1 MQVTTQLSV
10 FLENRAGVLA
20 RLAADLAR
28 HRVSIRALTVAN
40 LVDHAVVRLVVS
52 DPRRALHLLGERG
65 VLAFTSE
72 VLAVEVPDEGG
83 TIADLARRLGHAGIN
98 IEYAYGSGPAEGGK
112 AVIYLHVSD
121 LKKARGVLRP
131 KPRSPRRRRR

>member
-20 RLAADLAR
+20 KVAADLAR

-83 TIADLARRLGHAGIN
+83 TIADIARRLGRAGIN

>member
-52 DPRRALHLLGERG
+52 DPRRALHLLGDRG
-65 VLAFTSE
+65 VLAFTSD
-72 VLAVEVPDEGG
+72 VLAVEVPDEGR
-83 TIADLARRLGHAGIN
+83 TIADIARRLGRAGIN
-98 IEYAYGSGPAEGGK
+98 IEYAYGSGPAAGGQ

-121 LKKARGVLRP
+121 LRKARGVLRP
-131 KPRSPRRRRR
+131 KRPRPRRRR

>member
-65 VLAFTSE
+65 VLAFTSD

-83 TIADLARRLGHAGIN
+83 TIADIARRLGRAGIN
-98 IEYAYGSGPAEGGK
+98 IEYAYGSGPAGGGK
-112 AVIYLHVSD
+112 AVIYLHVSN
-121 LKKARGVLRP
+121 LRKARGVLRP
-131 KPRSPRRRRR
+131 KRPRPRRRR

>member
-1 MQVTTQLSV
+1 MQVTSQLSV

-20 RLAADLAR
+20 KVAQDLAR

-40 LVDHAVVRLVVS
+40 LADHAVVRLVVS
-52 DPRRALHLLGERG
+52 DARRALHLLGERG
-65 VLAFTSE
+65 VLAFTSD
-72 VLAVEVPDEGG
+72 VLAVEVDASG
-83 TIADLARRLGHAGIN
+83 TLAEIARRLGRAGVN

-121 LKKARGVLRP
+121 LRKARAVLGRKRP
-131 KPRSPRRRRR
+131 PRRRRR

>member
-52 DPRRALHLLGERG
+52 DPKRALHLLGERG
-65 VLAFTSE
+65 VLAFTSD
-72 VLAVEVPDEGG
+72 VLAVEVPDGSR
-83 TIADLARRLGHAGIN
+83 TIADLARRLGRAGIN
-98 IEYAYGSGPAEGGK
+98 IDYAYGSGSAMY
-112 AVIYLHVSD
+112 VHVSD
-121 LKKARGVLRP
+121 LRKARAALAP
-131 KPRSPRRRRR
+131 

>member
-20 RLAADLAR
+20 KVAADLAR

-65 VLAFTSE
+65 VLAFTSD
-72 VLAVEVPDEGG
+72 VLAVEVPDEDG
-83 TIADLARRLGHAGIN
+83 TIADIARRLGRAGIN
-98 IEYAYGSGPAEGGK
+98 IEYAYGSGPAGGGK

-121 LKKARGVLRP
+121 LRKARAVLRR
-131 KPRSPRRRRR
+131 KQPRPRRRR

>member
-1 MQVTTQLSV
+1 MRVTTQLSV

-20 RLAADLAR
+20 KVAQDLAR

-40 LVDHAVVRLVVS
+40 LADHAVVRLVVS
-52 DPRRALHLLGERG
+52 DARRALHLLGERG
-65 VLAFTSE
+65 VLAFTSD
-72 VLAVEVPDEGG
+72 VLAVEVDASG
-83 TIADLARRLGHAGIN
+83 TLAEIARRLGRAGVN

>member
-1 MQVTTQLSV
+1 MRVTTQLSV

-20 RLAADLAR
+20 KVAQDLAR

-40 LVDHAVVRLVVS
+40 LADHAVVRLVVS
-52 DPRRALHLLGERG
+52 DARRALHLLGERG
-65 VLAFTSE
+65 VLAFTSD
-72 VLAVEVPDEGG
+72 VLAVEVDASG
-83 TIADLARRLGHAGIN
+83 TLAEIARRLGRAGVN
-98 IEYAYGSGPAEGGK
+98 IEYAYDSGPAEGGK

>member
-52 DPRRALHLLGERG
+52 DPRRALHLLGDRG
-65 VLAFTSE
+65 VLAFTSD

-83 TIADLARRLGHAGIN
+83 TIAAIARRLGRAGIN
-98 IEYAYGSGPAEGGK
+98 IEYAYGSGPAGGGK

-121 LKKARGVLRP
+121 LRKARGVLRP
-131 KPRSPRRRRR
+131 KRPRPRRRR